1 MLSGHRRTGRA
12 GCRRNTSP
20 TRTSSRSRSERTH
33 QTLLPRRS
41 ATGRERRQRVRLR
54 RTGARRDRPGL
65 LAALLHVRPDELLG
79 VLLEHLVD
87 LVEDGVHIVGELFLP
102 LPDFLG
108 AAGLGL
114 FAPSAAPRG
123 LPLPACVLRCHVTTS
138 VSPNAIVTRGSP
150 AQSRQA
156 EIGTDSLHT
165 RGTPPRT
172 PGPCTAGQ
180 GGASLLAGE

>member
-41 ATGRERRQRVRLR
+41 ATGRERRKRARLR

-65 LAALLHVRPDELLG
+65 LAALLHVGPDELLG

-87 LVEDGVHIVGELFLP
+87 LVEDGVHVVGQLLLALLDVTRRLRLGP
-102 LPDFLG
+102 LGFLG
-108 AAGLGL
+108 APG
-114 FAPSAAPRG
+114 S
-123 LPLPACVLRCHVTTS
+123 LPLATGVLCRHAR
-138 VSPNAIVTRGSP
+138 NLRD
-150 AQSRQA
+150 R
-156 EIGTDSLHT
+156 
-165 RGTPPRT
+165 
-172 PGPCTAGQ
+172 
-180 GGASLLAGE
+180 ASSSA

>member
-41 ATGRERRQRVRLR
+41 ATGRERRERVRLR

-87 LVEDGVHIVGELFLP
+87 LVQDGVHVVGELLLP

-114 FAPSAAPRG
+114 FGAPRS
-123 LPLPACVLRCHVTTS
+123 LPLTACVLRCRVTTAG
-138 VSPNAIVTRGSP
+138 SPNAIVTRGSP
-150 AQSRQA
+150 AQSRQR
-156 EIGTDSLHT
+156 EIGTDSLS
-165 RGTPPRT
+165 
-172 PGPCTAGQ
+172 
-180 GGASLLAGE
+180 GGGRDSSR